1 MGTGVGVGVR
11 LSKAFC
17 LAKTWPVSF
26 AVADGTQN
34 GPPPPSELTDRP
46 AGRTERYPAGPPT
59 PATTFEGRI
68 IEKNY
73 RLKKAIEKSYL

>member
-34 GPPPPSELTDRP
+34 GPPLLQNWQTDRQ
-46 AGRTERYPAGPPT
+46 AGQRGIRRAHPP
-59 PATTFEGRI
+59 PPPPLRE
-68 IEKNY
+68 E
-73 RLKKAIEKSYL
+73 

>member
-17 LAKTWPVSF
+17 LAKTRPVSF

-34 GPPPPSELTDRP
+34 GPPLLQ
-46 AGRTERYPAGPPT
+46 
-59 PATTFEGRI
+59 
-68 IEKNY
+68 N
-73 RLKKAIEKSYL
+73 